1 MSEFKR
7 LTRLIK
13 AAIPRFPRSAD
24 RQYKLSDAR
33 NMITDLGMQMSPEAL
48 EYMTSD
54 DNRLD
59 DFLMNI
65 YHLEAD
71 IRKKA
76 ITEFAT
82 IDIELLPKV
91 YEEEGKLGFSV
102 THKKKEIVFA
112 EYDFPPES

>member
-13 AAIPRFPRSAD
+13 AAIPRFPRSED
-24 RQYKLSDAR
+24 RQYQLSDAHM
-33 NMITDLGMQMSPEAL
+33 MITDLGMQMSPEAL
-48 EYMTSD
+48 AFMTDD

-76 ITEFAT
+76 VTEFAT
-82 IDIELLPKV
+82 IHPDLSPKV
-91 YEEEGKLGFSV
+91 YEEDGKIGFSV
-102 THKKKEIVFA
+102 VHKKEEIVFA
-112 EYDFPPES
+112 EYDFPPKL